1 MTTTE
6 LTAVTDRYQLCVD
19 TILAGWHEDTTS
31 PIPQHPAGSAGPPE
45 ADALLDGGR
54 R

>member
-6 LTAVTDRYQLCVD
+6 LTAVTDLDQLCVD
-19 TILAGWHEDTTS
+19 RWHEDTTS
-31 PIPQHPAGSAGPPE
+31 LIPQYPAGSAGPPE